1 MRYLMRCHNNIAQLF
16 FPFPLC
22 FYRVSSIYLAVHH
35 VECRQLIT
43 RRREWYNL
51 YDQHV
56 RVPRCVKFST
66 TSGGAAIVLIKRA
79 EWPHPPDV
87 EETEEATVMCA
98 ITRPQDG
105 EFERLLLNF
114 SKLKDPGY
122 DDELRTVLT
131 ELEGVINQ
139 RPLTHVSDQ
148 EN

>member
-1 MRYLMRCHNNIAQLF
+1 
-16 FPFPLC
+16 
-22 FYRVSSIYLAVHH
+22 
-35 VECRQLIT
+35 
-43 RRREWYNL
+43 
-51 YDQHV
+51 
-56 RVPRCVKFST
+56 
-66 TSGGAAIVLIKRA
+66 
-79 EWPHPPDV
+79 
-87 EETEEATVMCA
+87 MCA